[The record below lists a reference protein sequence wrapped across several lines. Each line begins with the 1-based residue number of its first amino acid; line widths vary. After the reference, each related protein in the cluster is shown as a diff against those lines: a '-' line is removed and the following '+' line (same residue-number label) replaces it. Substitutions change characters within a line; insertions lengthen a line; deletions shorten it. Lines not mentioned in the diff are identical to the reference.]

1 MPDLVDLLDQ
11 VDEMRD
17 EIVALE
23 RDMVRIPTVNTGF
36 MPTGNETELCR
47 YVEGWLA
54 EDGVGCEI
62 IEAAPGRGNLIARLE
77 GSSGRAGLMFM
88 SHLDVVPVE
97 EEEKWRFSS
106 FQRHGGRWPGLWP
119 RRVGLQRPADLP
131 LDRAAHSQTE
141 WRQAQRQPDTRLL
154 RR

>member
-1 MPDLVDLLDQ
+1 MPELIDLLDQ

-23 RDMVRIPTVNTGF
+23 QEMVRIPTVNTGF

-47 YVEGWLA
+47 YVERWLA

-77 GSSGRAGLMFM
+77 GQLG
-88 SHLDVVPVE
+88 
-97 EEEKWRFSS
+97 
-106 FQRHGGRWPGLWP
+106 
-119 RRVGLQRPADLP
+119 
-131 LDRAAHSQTE
+131 
-141 WRQAQRQPDTRLL
+141 
-154 RR
+154 